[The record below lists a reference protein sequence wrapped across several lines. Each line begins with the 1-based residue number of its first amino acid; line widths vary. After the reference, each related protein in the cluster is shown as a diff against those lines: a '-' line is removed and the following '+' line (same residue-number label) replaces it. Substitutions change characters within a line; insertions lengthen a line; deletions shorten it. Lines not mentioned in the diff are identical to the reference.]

1 MKARPLQE
9 GLPKDIDEGIDEC
22 NPRTDPKVNKNGSKI
37 KDVIEST
44 KVDLSIEKS
53 CIKINN
59 INNKIQNLFKSS
71 KVFLETW

>member
-44 KVDLSIEKS
+44 KVDISIEKS
-53 CIKINN
+53 
-59 INNKIQNLFKSS
+59 
-71 KVFLETW
+71 